1 MPVLLSALSAESK
14 KESNPLRSLF
24 LCGDY
29 KSSNCNR
36 IAYLRIRV
44 MSHGGGLQAVE
55 AFFLRSLKR
64 DPVPV
69 GGQGLKVKIIMI
81 TRFGLDLRFL
91 ID

>member
-69 GGQGLKVKIIMI
+69 DEKGLKAKIIMI
-81 TRFGLDLRFL
+81 VRFGLDLHFS